1 MLEKQLI
8 EGLKNKDFKV
18 FEELVNT
25 HQSMVVNLCY
35 KMTGSVEDAE
45 DLAQEVFIKVW
56 EKASKFRGDST
67 LQTWIYR
74 VAINASLNYT
84 RKKKFNTFFESI
96 ESIFESKGS
105 QDNPQKELENKE
117 QENQVQSAIQTLPE
131 NQRIALTLRTFKDH
145 SYAEISEI
153 MDISISS
160 VESLIFRAKKNL
172 KKKLANYYFA
182 G

>member
-8 EGLKNKDFKV
+8 DGLKQKDFKV

-25 HQSMVVNLCY
+25 YQSMVVNLCY
-35 KMTGSVEDAE
+35 NMTGSHEDAE
-45 DLAQEVFIKVW
+45 DLAQDVFIKVW
-56 EKASKFRGDST
+56 EKASKFRGESS

-74 VAINASLNYT
+74 VAINTSLNFT
-84 RKKKFNTFFESI
+84 RKRKFNTFFESI
-96 ESIFESKGS
+96 ESIFESTGN
-105 QDNPQKELENKE
+105 QDNPQKRLESIE

-131 NQRIALTLRTFKDH
+131 NQRIALTLKTFKDH

-172 KKKLANYYFA
+172 KKKLAKYYFT

>member
-1 MLEKQLI
+1 MYENDLI
-8 EGLKNKDFKV
+8 DGLQNKDFKV
-18 FEELVNT
+18 FEEIVNSY
-25 HQSMVVNLCY
+25 QSMVVNLCHS
-35 KMTGSVEDAE
+35 MTGSLEDAE

-56 EKASKFRGDST
+56 EKSSRFRGDSS

-74 VAINASLNYT
+74 IAINTSLNFT
-84 RKKKFNTFFESI
+84 RKNKFNTFFQSI
-96 ESIFESKGS
+96 ESIFESPGS
-105 QDNPQKELENKE
+105 QDNPHKSLESKE
-117 QENQVQSAIQTLPE
+117 QQNQIQMAIQTLPE

-153 MDISISS
+153 MDVSVGS

-172 KKKLANYYFA
+172 KKKLVKYYFT